1 MIENSEQLNKRIKEL
16 KKENQKLKNSK
27 IQEIFSFS
35 FLFDTVKQPA
45 FILEA
50 KKTDNLPVISKI
62 NKSALELVKYSYDE
76 CVKISPVDLGILNS
90 PEQYKKFINSLSTNE
105 SAVYLGKIKTKNG
118 QTISSEITLYSFL
131 DNNIVHLLIFQRN
144 IGNQQKVVEALRQS
158 EYRFLQ
164 MAENIAEG
172 IFIVEEG
179 STVFVNSSMCQI
191 TGYTKEQLRDM
202 DDYALACEDEV
213 ERIKQFK
220 QKIIES
226 PKGIHGIEYWI
237 KTKMG
242 QEKCIKNNYTFSQR
256 ADGRKSTYIISSD
269 ITAQKR
275 IEQAL
280 RKSQTNFRML
290 AENSP
295 DFITRY
301 NKDLTYSYAN
311 LAVEKLIGI
320 PVSQIIGRNNLELD
334 MEADL
339 ISFLEDIHLEVFR
352 TGKTL
357 KFEYRLPFEEE
368 TKIFQAQLVPELS
381 KDGTV
386 ESVLNVSRDIT
397 QIKQVERQLK
407 EEKHIII
414 NENLLIAQNLKSWC
428 NKLCENKQINIQQ
441 INNSCLEPILR
452 IAQWAQYGHNQENVN
467 HEKLVVNSFIKDFFN
482 SKAQLIEKNNLEA
495 SIILPAHEITISS
508 DEKML
513 SEILSLLLENAIEAT
528 PNGKIEIGYDIY
540 NEKEIVFLIKD
551 TGVGIEPNDTER
563 IFNPFVTINKDNHAG
578 LGLSIAK
585 KNVDA
590 LNGIIWCLSSPKTGS
605 TFCFTHPAQ
614 IEKSLFQSKTKK
626 NEPIW
631 QGKKVLVVEDT
642 DTNYLL
648 IEAILS
654 EYGVELSRT
663 TTGDEGI
670 SEIKKNPNYDLIL
683 MDIQLPGINGYDAT
697 TEIRKFNTNIP
708 IIAQTAFAMY
718 DDVVRALDA
727 GCNDFIAKPIKT
739 KKFIALIDKYL
750 SKPL

>member
-1 MIENSEQLNKRIKEL
+1 MTENTEQLNKKITEL
-16 KKENQKLKNSK
+16 EKENQKLKNSK
-27 IQEIFSFS
+27 IQEVFTFG
-35 FLFDTVKQPA
+35 FLFDAVKQPA

-50 KKTDNLPVISKI
+50 KKTDILPVISKI
-62 NKSALELVKYSYDE
+62 NKSALELVKFSFDE
-76 CVKISPVDLGILNS
+76 CIKISPVELGILNS

-118 QTISSEITLYSFL
+118 QTISSEITLYSFS
-131 DNNIVHLLIFQRN
+131 DGDMVHLLVFQRN

-172 IFIVEEG
+172 ISIVEEG
-179 STVFVNSSMCQI
+179 ATVFVNSSMCKI
-191 TGYTKEQLRDM
+191 TGYSKEQLREM
-202 DDYALACEDEV
+202 NEYALARNDEL
-213 ERIKQFK
+213 ERIKLFK
-220 QKIIES
+220 QKISES
-226 PKGIHGIEYWI
+226 PTGIYGIEYWI
-237 KTKMG
+237 KTKLG

-280 RKSQTNFRML
+280 RKSQTDFRML

-301 NKDLTYSYAN
+301 NKELKYSYAN
-311 LAVEKLIGI
+311 LTVEKLIGI
-320 PVSQIIGRNNLELD
+320 PVAQVIGHNNLELD

-339 ISFLEDIHLEVFR
+339 VSFLEDMHLEVFR

-357 KFEYRLPFEEE
+357 KFEYRLAFEKE
-368 TKIFQAQLVPELS
+368 TKVFQAHLVPELS

-397 QIKQVERQLK
+397 QIKQVERKLK
-407 EEKHIII
+407 EEKQNII
-414 NENLLIAQNLKSWC
+414 NENLLIAQNLKIWC
-428 NKLCENKQINIQQ
+428 NKLCENNPKNAKSKE
-441 INNSCLEPILR
+441 NSCLEPILR
-452 IAQWAQYGHNQENVN
+452 IAEWAQYGHNQENIN
-467 HEKLVVNSFIKDFFN
+467 RNKLTVNSFIKDFFN
-482 SKAQLIEKNNLEA
+482 SNAQLIEDNKLEA
-495 SIILPAHEITISS
+495 SIILPAHEITIFS

-513 SEILSLLLENAIEAT
+513 NETLSLLLENAIEAT
-528 PNGKIEIGYDIY
+528 KNGKIEIGYDIY

-551 TGVGIEPNDTER
+551 TGVGIEPKDTER
-563 IFNPFVTINKDNHAG
+563 IFNPFVTINKENHAG
-578 LGLSIAK
+578 LGLSIAE
-585 KNVDA
+585 KNIEA
-590 LNGIIWCLSSPKTGS
+590 LNGIIWCLSSPQTGS

-614 IEKSLFQSKTKK
+614 IEKSLLQSKTKK
-626 NEPIW
+626 HEPVW

-642 DTNYLL
+642 DTNYFLV
-648 IEAILS
+648 EALLS

-663 TTGDEGI
+663 ITGDEAIKEI
-670 SEIKKNPNYDLIL
+670 SDNPNYDLVL
-683 MDIQLPGINGYDAT
+683 MDIQLPGINGYEAT
-697 TEIRKFNTNIP
+697 TEIRKFNTDIP

-718 DDVVRALDA
+718 DDVVRALDS

-750 SKPL
+750 SK